1 MRLQHFLSRDGWL
14 GRWWLRFAPV
24 QEQLVVPARHGLPL
38 QCLQRGLHILLAK
51 PLEQRVRRTELHG
64 VVGSGRG
71 LDMLLQSGAESMEAH
86 T

>member
-14 GRWWLRFAPV
+14 GRWWLRLAPV

-38 QCLQRGLHILLAK
+38 QCLQRGLYILLAK
-51 PLEQRVRRTELHG
+51 PLEQRVRRTKLHG

-71 LDMLLQSGAESMEAH
+71 LGMLLQSRAERIEAH
-86 T
+86 A